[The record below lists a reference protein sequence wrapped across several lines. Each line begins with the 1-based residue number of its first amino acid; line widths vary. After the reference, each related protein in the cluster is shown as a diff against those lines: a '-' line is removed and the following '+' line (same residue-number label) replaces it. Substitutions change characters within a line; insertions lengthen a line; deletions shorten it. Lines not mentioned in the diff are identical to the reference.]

1 MTCRQ
6 NAHLNTQ
13 IFLFFCAM
21 SRNVFIGT
29 ENVQPSFDA
38 ISTFKPKPTFDEHV
52 DNSSR
57 VTRQLLEHDKVIRYL
72 VEHMVAPEKAKS
84 QKVRLELHPIL
95 FGLMIMV
102 LTMILGFSIKA
113 LSTSMSNDSKLSKM
127 IDMLVIKYPDM
138 RFEVDTMRMHQDI
151 ASAPVLF
158 IARVLTFLF
167 GRVSTSLIMVI
178 DKVLKLVLSALL
190 VSAIAYLFLKQSE
203 QTQAEEPSCADPVED
218 LLHFIDKIGS
228 KT

>member
-1 MTCRQ
+1 
-6 NAHLNTQ
+6 
-13 IFLFFCAM
+13 M

-52 DNSSR
+52 DDNSR

-95 FGLMIMV
+95 FGLMIRM

-113 LSTSMSNDSKLSKM
+113 ISTSMSNDSKLSKM

-151 ASAPVLF
+151 ASAPVLY

-190 VSAIAYLFLKQSE
+190 VSAIAYLFLKQFE
-203 QTQAEEPSCADPVED
+203 QTQAEEPSTADPVED

-228 KT
+228 KTKVPSDIL